1 MADLTSVVEQAGKW
15 PVGVAA
21 AAAVGPSGVLA
32 STGPVNRQFPLAS
45 VTKPL
50 AVLSALVAV
59 EEGALELTDTAN
71 EDLVPGATVRHLMSH
86 ASGLAPDE
94 LRRMFPLATR
104 RVYSHVGIE
113 LLADLVARAVDM
125 PFGSYFHESL
135 VRPLGLRDTHLEGS
149 PARDGVASVE
159 DLAQVVAELL
169 EPSGWLHSATLS
181 EAASVQYPGIRGV
194 LPGYGSQ
201 NPNDWGLGFE
211 IRSGKQPHWTGTHNS
226 PSTYGHFG
234 LSGSMFWVDPER
246 RIGLV
251 ALADRAFGDW
261 AKTAWP
267 ALSDAVLAAA

>member
-21 AAAVGPSGVLA
+21 VAAVGPNGVLA
-32 STGPVNRQFPLAS
+32 ATGPVNRQFPLAS

-234 LSGSMFWVDPER
+234 LSGSMFWVDPEH

-251 ALADRAFGDW
+251 ALADRSFGDW

>member
-21 AAAVGPSGVLA
+21 VAAVGPNGVLA
-32 STGPVNRQFPLAS
+32 ATGPVNRQFPLAS

-94 LRRMFPLATR
+94 SRRMFPLATR

-251 ALADRAFGDW
+251 ALADRSFGDW

>member
-21 AAAVGPSGVLA
+21 VAAVGPNGVLA
-32 STGPVNRQFPLAS
+32 ATGPVNRQFPLAS

-234 LSGSMFWVDPER
+234 LSGSMFWVDPDR

-251 ALADRAFGDW
+251 ALADRPFGDW

>member
-21 AAAVGPSGVLA
+21 AAAVGPNGVLA
-32 STGPVNRQFPLAS
+32 ATGPVNRQFPLAS

-159 DLAQVVAELL
+159 DLAQVIAELL

-251 ALADRAFGDW
+251 ALADRSFGDW

>member
-21 AAAVGPSGVLA
+21 VAAVGPNGVLA
-32 STGPVNRQFPLAS
+32 ATGPVNRQFPLAS

-181 EAASVQYPGIRGV
+181 EAAKVQYPGIRGV

-234 LSGSMFWVDPER
+234 LSGSMFWVDPEH

-251 ALADRAFGDW
+251 ALADRSFGDW

>member
-21 AAAVGPSGVLA
+21 VAAVGPNGVLA
-32 STGPVNRQFPLAS
+32 ATGPVNRQFPLAS

-181 EAASVQYPGIRGV
+181 EAAKVQYPGIRGV

-201 NPNDWGLGFE
+201 NPNDWGLVFE

-251 ALADRAFGDW
+251 ALADRPFGDW

>member
-59 EEGALELTDTAN
+59 EEGALELTDAAN

-181 EAASVQYPGIRGV
+181 EAASVQYSGIRGV

-251 ALADRAFGDW
+251 ALADRPFGDW

>member
-21 AAAVGPSGVLA
+21 AAAVGPNGVLA
-32 STGPVNRQFPLAS
+32 ATGPVNRQFPLAS

-251 ALADRAFGDW
+251 ALADRSFGDW

>member
-1 MADLTSVVEQAGKW
+1 MADLTFVVEQAGKW

-135 VRPLGLRDTHLEGS
+135 VRPLGLLDTHLAGS

-181 EAASVQYPGIRGV
+181 EAASVQYSGIRGV

-251 ALADRAFGDW
+251 ALADRPFGDW

>member
-1 MADLTSVVEQAGKW
+1 MADLAGALNQVGEW

-21 AAAVGPSGVLA
+21 VAVVGPDGVIA
-32 STGPVNRQFPLAS
+32 ATGPVDRRFPLAS

-59 EEGALELTDTAN
+59 EEGAVDLTDAAD
-71 EDLVPGATVRHLMSH
+71 EDVVPGATVRHLMAH
-86 ASGLAPDE
+86 ASGLAPDQR
-94 LRRMFPLATR
+94 LRMFPPAGR

-113 LLADLVARAVDM
+113 LLADLVAGAVAM
-125 PFGSYFHESL
+125 PFSSYFQESMGG
-135 VRPLGLRDTHLEGS
+135 PLGLSDTLLVGS
-149 PARDGVASVE
+149 PARDGTATVT
-159 DLAQVVAELL
+159 DLARVVGELL
-169 EPSGWLHSATLS
+169 APSGWLHPSTLADAT
-181 EAASVQYPGIRGV
+181 SVQYPGLRGV

-201 NPNDWGLGFE
+201 NPNDWGLGLE
-211 IRSGKQPHWTGTHNS
+211 IRSAKRPHWTGTHNS

-246 RIGLV
+246 HLGLV
-251 ALADRAFGDW
+251 TLADRSFGDW

>member
-181 EAASVQYPGIRGV
+181 EAASVQYSGIRGV

-251 ALADRAFGDW
+251 AIADRSFGDW

>member
-21 AAAVGPSGVLA
+21 AAAVGPRGVLA

-181 EAASVQYPGIRGV
+181 EAASVQYSGIRGV

-251 ALADRAFGDW
+251 ALADRPFGDW

>member
-21 AAAVGPSGVLA
+21 VAAVGPNGVLA
-32 STGPVNRQFPLAS
+32 ATGPVNRQFPLAS

-181 EAASVQYPGIRGV
+181 EAASVQYSGIRGV

-234 LSGSMFWVDPER
+234 LSGSMFWVDPEH

-251 ALADRAFGDW
+251 ALADRSFGDW

>member
-21 AAAVGPSGVLA
+21 VAAVGPNGVLA
-32 STGPVNRQFPLAS
+32 ATGPVNRQFPLAS

-226 PSTYGHFG
+226 TGAPSRSPHRFR
-234 LSGSMFWVDPER
+234 PAR
-246 RIGLV
+246 RPFRSRR
-251 ALADRAFGDW
+251 DRCPPTKDSSSVRATFCNW
-261 AKTAWP
+261 CR
-267 ALSDAVLAAA
+267 SRS

>member
-21 AAAVGPSGVLA
+21 AAAVGPRGVLA

-125 PFGSYFHESL
+125 PFGRYFHESL

-251 ALADRAFGDW
+251 ALADRSFGDW

>member
-181 EAASVQYPGIRGV
+181 EAASVQYSGIRGV

-211 IRSGKQPHWTGTHNS
+211 IRSSKQPHWTGTHNS

-251 ALADRAFGDW
+251 ALADRPFGDW

>member
-21 AAAVGPSGVLA
+21 AAVVGPSGVLA

-59 EEGALELTDTAN
+59 EEGALELTDTAD

-135 VRPLGLRDTHLEGS
+135 VRPLGLRDTHLAGS

-251 ALADRAFGDW
+251 ALADRSFGDW

>member
-251 ALADRAFGDW
+251 ALADRSFGDW

>member
-21 AAAVGPSGVLA
+21 AAAVGPNGVLA
-32 STGPVNRQFPLAS
+32 ATGPVNRQFPLAS

-125 PFGSYFHESL
+125 PFGRYFHESL

-251 ALADRAFGDW
+251 ALADRSFGDW

>member
-59 EEGALELTDTAN
+59 EEGALELTDTAD

-125 PFGSYFHESL
+125 PFGRYFHESL

-181 EAASVQYPGIRGV
+181 EAASVQYSGIRGV

-251 ALADRAFGDW
+251 ALADRPFGDW